1 MSIRQPHPVEELRRL
16 AAGVVVT
23 GFDATS
29 LDDAALARLR
39 RTPFAGFILFA
50 RNIESLAQVRE
61 LTNALRTFG
70 DPPPL
75 LTIDQEG
82 GRVARIRDGVEEL
95 PSMMALGATRDPSLA
110 LRAGE
115 QLAFD
120 LRRGGFGHD
129 FAPVLDLALHPMNTV
144 IGARAFGQWPAL
156 VTEMA
161 GAFVRGLQRGGVAAT
176 LKHFPGHGDTSV
188 DSHLELPVI
197 RADTATLRARDLA
210 PFQALSAQAASIMA
224 AHVVAQAFD
233 EAVPASL
240 SPRLLTNLLRG
251 EWQYDGVCFTDCMQ
265 MSAIENGIGTLNGVA
280 AAIAAGADCA
290 IVSHDLELA
299 EASAQ
304 HLAAEV
310 DAGRIPHARLEEAFA
325 RVMRLR
331 RAAAEPIA
339 LDAPALHPHVG
350 REIARRAVTRIR
362 GIAHADPTASI
373 VISFSGT
380 TTEGAQGTLEAHA
393 SLGSQAPALQEHVAP
408 LDPAGE
414 DITALLAAIAN
425 SRRRPIVLMRRAH
438 LIPTQARAV
447 AAILERFPDAL
458 VVSVRE
464 PYDCALFP
472 QAQHLLATY
481 GDNAVS
487 FGGLADAIF
496 GDGVATGVLPV
507 ELGGI

>member
-1 MSIRQPHPVEELRRL
+1 VSIRQPHPVDDLKRL
-16 AAGVVVT
+16 AAGVIVT

-29 LDDAALARLR
+29 LDDAAVARLR

-50 RNIESLAQVRE
+50 RNVESVGQIRK
-61 LTNALRTFG
+61 LTDVLRTFD

-82 GRVARIRDGVEEL
+82 GRVARIRDGIEEL

-110 LRAGE
+110 LRAGQ

-120 LRRGGFGHD
+120 LRRAGLAHD
-129 FAPVLDLALHPMNTV
+129 FAPVVDLALHPANTV

-161 GAFVRGLQRGGVAAT
+161 GAFVRGMRRGGVAAT

-188 DSHLELPVI
+188 DSHFDLPVI
-197 RADTATLRARDLA
+197 RADAATLRARDLA
-210 PFQALSAQAASIMA
+210 PFQALAPQTSSIMA
-224 AHVVAQAFD
+224 AHVVGEAFD
-233 EAVPASL
+233 AAVPASL
-240 SPRLLTNLLRG
+240 SPRLLTDLLRG
-251 EWQYDGVCFTDCMQ
+251 EWQYNGVCFTDCMQ
-265 MSAIENGIGTLNGVA
+265 MSAIENGIGTVNGVA

-290 IVSHDLELA
+290 IVSHDFELA
-299 EASAQ
+299 EAAAE

-310 DAGRIPHARLEEAFA
+310 DAGRIPHARLGEAFE
-325 RVMRLR
+325 RVSRLR
-331 RAAAEPIA
+331 RAATPPLA
-339 LDAPALHPHVG
+339 LEAPSPHPNIG

-373 VISFSGT
+373 AISFSGT

-393 SLGSQAPALQEHVAP
+393 SLASQAPALQERIAP
-408 LDPAGE
+408 LEPTESDVSAVL
-414 DITALLAAIAN
+414 DAIAT

-438 LIPTQARAV
+438 LIPAQALAV
-447 AAILERFPDAL
+447 GAILDRFPDAL

-481 GDNAVS
+481 GDNAAS
-487 FGGLADAIF
+487 LGGLADAIF
-496 GDGVATGVLPV
+496 GDGLATGVLPV
-507 ELGGI
+507 DLTAI